1 MGIHTH
7 KAEPTTSIGQISM
20 AGVADFGGDFPLILN
35 FWLFDV
41 LILDATSA
49 LDLDFATLPN
59 LSGNTGLTCLET
71 WSKVVSSSQNAFVE
85 GRQILDTALIA
96 NEAIDSLLKGDE
108 AGVLCKLDLEKDY
121 DHINWDFLMSVMQ
134 KMGFGEKWVGW
145 IRWCITTA
153 SFSVLINGSPT
164 GFFQSTQGLR
174 QGDPFSP
181 YLFVLGMEALKLP
194 H

>member
-1 MGIHTH
+1 
-7 KAEPTTSIGQISM
+7 M

-85 GRQILDTALIA
+85 GRQILDIALIA

-108 AGVLCKLDLEKDY
+108 AGVLCKLDLEKAY

-134 KMGFGEKWVGW
+134 KMGFGEKWAGW
-145 IRWCITTA
+145 IRWCISTA
-153 SFSVLINGSPT
+153 SFSVLINGSPA
-164 GFFQSTQGLR
+164 GFFQGTRGLR
-174 QGDPFSP
+174 QGDPISP
-181 YLFVLGMEALKLP
+181 YLYVLGMEALSCLINKAVRGGLP
-194 H
+194 IRLQVKG